1 MAKTPPPIPDANI
14 WQKLID
20 MTYWR
25 FKRWR
30 RRCAECGKGRD
41 DKLGKVNFSFSF
53 EHPKRYWH
61 YSCQVIER
69 KRRKAKPHD

>member
-1 MAKTPPPIPDANI
+1 MSR
-14 WQKLID
+14 LLD

-30 RRCAECGKGRD
+30 RRCSGCGKGRD
-41 DKLGKVNFSFSF
+41 NKLGKVSFSF
-53 EHPKRYWH
+53 MFEKPKRYWH

-69 KRRKAKPHD
+69 KRRAKDAIR